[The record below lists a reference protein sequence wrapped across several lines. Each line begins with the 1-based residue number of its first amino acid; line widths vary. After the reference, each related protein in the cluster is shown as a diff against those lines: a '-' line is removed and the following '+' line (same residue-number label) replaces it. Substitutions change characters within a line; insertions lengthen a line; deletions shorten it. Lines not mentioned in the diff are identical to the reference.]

1 MLDKNGNVV
10 YSFETDTDLV
20 DGNNYTAH
28 TSPTTTGGKAGLYLW
43 ASAFTTKF
51 TYRYSVADTLTTHT
65 PDDYKIRTFDETY
78 TPYVAPP
85 VTSDT
90 STSSTTESDAST
102 ASTASTPE
110 TPPTGA
116 AFPMAVLGIGVV
128 AAAAALVTYRK
139 KHS

>member
-1 MLDKNGNVV
+1 M
-10 YSFETDTDLV
+10 
-20 DGNNYTAH
+20 DGNSYTTH

-51 TYRYSVADTLTTHT
+51 TYRYAVADTLTTHT

-85 VTSDT
+85 
-90 STSSTTESDAST
+90 TSSDSSTGSTVSDGSSDAST

-116 AFPMAVLGIGVV
+116 AFPMAVLGIGVM